1 MVGGVAPGDR
11 AVEPFPAEF
20 IGKDGGRL
28 ILEAVVRA
36 VCKDGAPVAILGSA
50 RDITVRR
57 SLERRQDALVALSR
71 ELATEIDLERL
82 LPRIAEEAR
91 RLMGMHSALLLLIEG
106 DDLVIR
112 GASEVE
118 PELLAVGRL
127 SIGTSLTGLAVRDR
141 RPLVYANLA
150 ADPTWRATSLV
161 RQLGYQAMLA
171 VPGAGHEPALGLLQL
186 LHREPRNFPLGG
198 NEFLP
203 GPAPPA
209 GPAIDNPPHVPAHR
223 EASQNS

>member
-141 RPLVYANLA
+141 RPLVYSNLA

-161 RQLGYQAMLA
+161 RQLGYQAR
-171 VPGAGHEPALGLLQL
+171 LG
-186 LHREPRNFPLGG
+186 
-198 NEFLP
+198 
-203 GPAPPA
+203 
-209 GPAIDNPPHVPAHR
+209 VPAALMER
-223 EASQNS
+223 TLVLLELVQMGRRPRPPEVNE